1 MALCHL
7 LTSRSSETSETSGQL
22 IPGRL
27 AKCLQFLLLF
37 ISGRKWAVVQILP
50 QEFLGGGLDRTE
62 GLLTFSNHKN
72 VAAGVAIWY
81 PDCV

>member
-1 MALCHL
+1 M
-7 LTSRSSETSETSGQL
+7 
-22 IPGRL
+22 
-27 AKCLQFLLLF
+27 
-37 ISGRKWAVVQILP
+37 VQILP

-72 VAAGVAIWY
+72 VAAAVAIWH